1 MKINHF
7 VSEAVVKLSKD
18 LQLTD
23 ISINEKG
30 KVTYIEPKT
39 EDADGMC
46 PFWALILSKV
56 GQGSEGVRI
65 PKVFAEKMAKRF
77 KVPLHERFFIPLC
90 VNTAKVCP
98 FFKNFSNG
106 VVDCSFESNS
116 QEGEPE
122 AAPEGEA
129 TPADTETIPQKPA
142 GTHAAPAPVAKEQ
155 HAAVQQIAEELK
167 KK

>member
-7 VSEAVVKLSKD
+7 ITESAVKLSKD
-18 LQLTD
+18 LQLSD

-56 GQGSEGVRI
+56 GQGSEGIRI

-77 KVPLHERFFIPLC
+77 KIPLHERYFIPLC
-90 VNTAKVCP
+90 VNTAKICP

-106 VVDCSFESNS
+106 IIDCSFDSGS
-116 QEGEPE
+116 PEGDVAPE
-122 AAPEGEA
+122 AAGVPAPES
-129 TPADTETIPQKPA
+129 
-142 GTHAAPAPVAKEQ
+142 APAPEVPQTPVAEQ
-155 HAAVQQIAEELK
+155 QAPVQHIEEDLK

>member
-7 VSEAVVKLSKD
+7 ITESAVKLSKD

-77 KVPLHERFFIPLC
+77 KIPLHERYFIPLC

-106 VVDCSFESNS
+106 AIDCSFESGS
-116 QEGEPE
+116 SEGEIAAEVAPEKGAPE
-122 AAPEGEA
+122 AAPAPEA
-129 TPADTETIPQKPA
+129 PAAP
-142 GTHAAPAPVAKEQ
+142 AAPAPVAKEQ
-155 HAAVQQIAEELK
+155 IVESEDLK